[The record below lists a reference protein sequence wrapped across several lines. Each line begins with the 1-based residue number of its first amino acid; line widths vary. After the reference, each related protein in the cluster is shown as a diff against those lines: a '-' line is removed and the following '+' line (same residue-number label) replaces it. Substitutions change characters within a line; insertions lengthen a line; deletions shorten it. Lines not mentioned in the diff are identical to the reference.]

1 MVKSK
6 ILLVDDDSAVRSALR
21 EFLQSLDYEVTEV
34 GNCEGA
40 RDAFRIFRP
49 DAAIMDYS
57 LPDGTALDLLPSLKT
72 LYPSVPLILLTG
84 QGSIE
89 LAVRAVKEG
98 ADQFLTKP
106 VQLATVEVVLE
117 RALAHQRNLQ
127 KQLAGT
133 NRDKRERTNPCLGSS
148 PAARELSEQVQ
159 RVAGSDYPV
168 LLTGETGS
176 GKGVLARWL
185 HDNSSRTDEA
195 FVDLNCAGFPRELL
209 ESELFGH
216 EQGAFTGAVK
226 AKPGLFEVAHR
237 GTVFLDEI
245 GDMDLQLQPKLLK
258 VLEERR
264 FRRLG
269 DTRERQSNVRLIA
282 ATHQDLKQLVRD
294 AKFRSD
300 LYFRISTIVVRVPP
314 LRERAQDIPELAA
327 GFLERASVEVGRP
340 KITISEDAFRVM
352 SEYSW
357 PGNIRELKNIIE
369 RAALLSRSDTI
380 GVRDLHLDHESP
392 PQANRNGDHFHLTLR
407 ELERDHIRYVLS
419 EEKGHMGRTAS
430 RLGIARSSLYSK
442 VKTLGIESEMVDAN

>member
-1 MVKSK
+1 MVKSR
-6 ILLVDDDSAVRSALR
+6 ILLVDDDTSVRSALR
-21 EFLQSLDYEVTEV
+21 EFLKSSNYEVTEV

-49 DAAIMDYS
+49 DAAIMDYA
-57 LPDGTALDLLPSLKT
+57 LPDGTALDLLPTLKA
-72 LYPSVPLILLTG
+72 LYPSVPMIVLTG

-89 LAVRAVKEG
+89 LAVRAMKEG

-106 VQLATVEVVLE
+106 VQLTTIEVVLE
-117 RALAHQRNLQ
+117 RALTHQRNLQ

-133 NRDKRERTNPCLGSS
+133 SREKRERTNPCLGTSA
-148 PAARELSEQVQ
+148 PARELSEQVQ
-159 RVAGSDYPV
+159 RVAASDYPV

-185 HDNSSRTDEA
+185 HENSPRSDEA

-216 EQGAFTGAVK
+216 EHGAFTGAVK
-226 AKPGLFEVAHR
+226 AKAGLFEVAHR

-258 VLEERR
+258 VLEEKR

-294 AKFRSD
+294 GKFRSD

-314 LRERAQDIPELAA
+314 LRERVQDIPDLVA
-327 GFLERASVEVGRP
+327 GFLQRASTEVGRP
-340 KITISEDAFRVM
+340 KITISEEALHAM
-352 SEYSW
+352 QEYSW

-369 RAALLSRSDTI
+369 RAALLSRSDQI
-380 GVRDLHLDHESP
+380 GVRDLHLEHERL
-392 PQANRNGDHFHLTLR
+392 PQSNGNGNHFHLTLR
-407 ELERDHIRYVLS
+407 ELERDHIRHVLA

-442 VKTLGIESEMVDAN
+442 VKTLGIESELADAT

>member
-6 ILLVDDDSAVRSALR
+6 ILLVADDTAVRSALR
-21 EFLQSLDYEVTEV
+21 EFLQSLNYEVTEV

-84 QGSIE
+84 QASIE

-127 KQLAGT
+127 KQLAGS
-133 NRDKRERTNPCLGSS
+133 NRDKRERANPCLGSS
-148 PAARELSEQVQ
+148 PAARELSEQVH
-159 RVAGSDYPV
+159 RVAGSDYSV

-185 HDNSSRTDEA
+185 HDSSSRSDEA

-258 VLEERR
+258 VLEEKR

-327 GFLERASVEVGRP
+327 GFLERARVDVGRP
-340 KITISEDAFRVM
+340 KLTISEDAFRVM
-352 SEYSW
+352 TEYSW
-357 PGNIRELKNIIE
+357 PGNVRELKNIIE

-380 GVRDLHLDHESP
+380 GVRDLHLDNERSP
-392 PQANRNGDHFHLTLR
+392 QTNGHGNHFDMTLR
-407 ELERDHIRYVLS
+407 DLERDHIRHVLA

-442 VKTLGIESEMVDAN
+442 VKTLGIEAEMVDAH

>member
-1 MVKSK
+1 MLKSK
-6 ILLVDDDSAVRSALR
+6 VLLVDDDASVRAALS
-21 EFLQSLDYEVTEV
+21 EFLQSQDYEITEV
-34 GNCEGA
+34 GSCDAAQE
-40 RDAFRIFRP
+40 AFRTFRP

-57 LPDGTALDLLPSLKT
+57 LPDGTALDLLPNLKA

-98 ADQFLTKP
+98 AEQFLTKP
-106 VQLATVEVVLE
+106 VQLSTVAVVLE
-117 RALAHQRNLQ
+117 RALTNQRNLQ
-127 KQLAGT
+127 KQLAGSSAQ
-133 NRDKRERTNPCLGSS
+133 NRKRTNPFIGSS
-148 PAARELSEQVQ
+148 PAARQLCEQAE
-159 RVAGSDYPV
+159 RVAHSDYSV

-185 HDNSSRTDEA
+185 HDNSARSEEA

-209 ESELFGH
+209 ESELFGY

-226 AKPGLFEVAHR
+226 AKPGLFEFAHR

-269 DTRERQSNVRLIA
+269 NTRERQSDVRLVA
-282 ATHQDLKQLVRD
+282 ATHQDLKQLVRNG
-294 AKFRSD
+294 KFRSD
-300 LYFRISTIVVRVPP
+300 LYFRIGTIIIRMPA
-314 LRERAQDIPELAA
+314 LRERALDIPELAA
-327 GFLERASVEVGRP
+327 GFLEQASIDVGRP
-340 KITISEDAFRVM
+340 KITLSDDAIFALQR
-352 SEYSW
+352 YDW

-369 RAALLSRSDTI
+369 RASLLSRSDTI
-380 GVRDLHLDHESP
+380 SARDLHLDHEHVS
-392 PQANRNGDHFHLTLR
+392 QTKIGGTHLTLR
-407 ELERDHIRYVLS
+407 ELERAHIQHVLA
-419 EEKGHMGRTAS
+419 EEKGNMGRTAH

-442 VKTLGIESEMVDAN
+442 LKTLGIASGLADAN

>member
-1 MVKSK
+1 MFE
-6 ILLVDDDSAVRSALR
+6 R
-21 EFLQSLDYEVTEV
+21 
-34 GNCEGA
+34 
-40 RDAFRIFRP
+40 FR
-49 DAAIMDYS
+49 
-57 LPDGTALDLLPSLKT
+57 
-72 LYPSVPLILLTG
+72 
-84 QGSIE
+84 
-89 LAVRAVKEG
+89 
-98 ADQFLTKP
+98 
-106 VQLATVEVVLE
+106 
-117 RALAHQRNLQ
+117 
-127 KQLAGT
+127 
-133 NRDKRERTNPCLGSS
+133 
-148 PAARELSEQVQ
+148 
-159 RVAGSDYPV
+159 
-168 LLTGETGS
+168 
-176 GKGVLARWL
+176 
-185 HDNSSRTDEA
+185 
-195 FVDLNCAGFPRELL
+195 
-209 ESELFGH
+209 
-216 EQGAFTGAVK
+216 
-226 AKPGLFEVAHR
+226 
-237 GTVFLDEI
+237 
-245 GDMDLQLQPKLLK
+245 KLLK
-258 VLEERR
+258 VLEEKR

-314 LRERAQDIPELAA
+314 LRERVQDIPELAA